1 MKTHLELTLKK
12 THLELC
18 NVSFPEGVARLS
30 VVGTMGA

>member
-18 NVSFPEGVARLS
+18 NVSFPEGVALS